1 MYMNIYTFT
10 VYAYFYTHRLWT
22 VGSRARAHVREREM
36 TSSTRL
42 VTASMH
48 PSTLTVPSGRRVRA
62 QARVSE
68 RIVTAREPER
78 ESARARESAGAGAGA
93 RARERETS
101 ARAGHKNRESAQPQN
116 THTVTNTNEYTHTHT
131 HVHAH
136 THARTHPCTH
146 ARTHARTHSQT
157 QTPGRACAS
166 TMAWKRARTE
176 AFKCRQTSS

>member
-1 MYMNIYTFT
+1 MYMNIYAYNMYMNIYTFT

-78 ESARARESAGAGAGA
+78 ESARERESAGAGAGA
-93 RARERETS
+93 RARARERPAHERGTKTE
-101 ARAGHKNRESAQPQN
+101 RAHNRKI
-116 THTVTNTNEYTHTHT
+116 
-131 HVHAH
+131 
-136 THARTHPCTH
+136 RT
-146 ARTHARTHSQT
+146 R
-157 QTPGRACAS
+157 
-166 TMAWKRARTE
+166 
-176 AFKCRQTSS
+176 

>member
-1 MYMNIYTFT
+1 MYMNIYAYNMYMNIYTFT

-78 ESARARESAGAGAGA
+78 ESAGARA
-93 RARERETS
+93 RARERPAHERGTKTE
-101 ARAGHKNRESAQPQN
+101 RAHNRKI
-116 THTVTNTNEYTHTHT
+116 
-131 HVHAH
+131 
-136 THARTHPCTH
+136 RT
-146 ARTHARTHSQT
+146 R
-157 QTPGRACAS
+157 
-166 TMAWKRARTE
+166 
-176 AFKCRQTSS
+176 